1 MDVLVIDFF
10 KGHTTNK
17 LLDKILVKHIFIN
30 CEDLQTENNT
40 AITEQISNSKENS
53 IIANNVSIKDEV
65 DDKTLTYDLV
75 ENTNC
80 IDDATSDTKI
90 VDTLALEVVEA
101 KIEIEDSEELKLLDI
116 NEETRFVFL
125 YL

>member
-1 MDVLVIDFF
+1 MVR
-10 KGHTTNK
+10 
-17 LLDKILVKHIFIN
+17 HIFIN

-53 IIANNVSIKDEV
+53 IIANNVTIKDEV
-65 DDKTLTYDLV
+65 DDKTLTTDLV